1 MTPYLLIVLINFKA
15 IVFEFPSAGQCLQA
29 QQEIQ
34 EQIKDYSNSVARC
47 FEKLGGH
54 EKES

>member
-34 EQIKDYSNSVARC
+34 EQIKDYPNSVARC

-54 EKES
+54 GKEF